1 MTVKELRE
9 LTGLSQLAFA
19 KLYGIPKGTFLHWE
33 AEERKPPRY
42 AMEWLERIVKEDFKG
57 KE

>member
-33 AEERKPPRY
+33 AEERKPPKY
-42 AMEWLERIVKEDFKG
+42 AMEWLERIVKEDFK
-57 KE
+57 